1 MLLAMKRMME
11 DGQLAELPVT
21 GYVSAISV
29 GIVEDEPILDLCYEE
44 DSRAMIDMNVV
55 MTDKGEFIEI
65 QGTGEERPFKRS
77 ELDELLKL
85 AEEGCRKLHQMQEEI
100 IND

>member
-1 MLLAMKRMME
+1 
-11 DGQLAELPVT
+11 
-21 GYVSAISV
+21 
-29 GIVEDEPILDLCYEE
+29 
-44 DSRAMIDMNVV
+44 MIDMNVV